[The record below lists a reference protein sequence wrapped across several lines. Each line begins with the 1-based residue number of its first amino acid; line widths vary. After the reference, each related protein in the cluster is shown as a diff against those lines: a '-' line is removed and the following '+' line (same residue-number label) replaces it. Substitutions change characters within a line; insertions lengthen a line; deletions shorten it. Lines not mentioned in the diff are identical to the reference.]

1 MHLILFKNVYRYYRI
16 LFKNAAMC
24 VANIFFSDHY
34 LSLLL
39 VGDIFFHVKILNFC
53 VVDSVR
59 FFLLW
64 CVGLQSCLKR
74 SPTPKLTQIFSQ
86 IFLVVVQ
93 LLSPVRLFAT
103 LWTIARQTPLKISQ
117 SLQIHVHVFLTVLL
131 LFYLSIINSSIKSF
145 TQKL

>member
-1 MHLILFKNVYRYYRI
+1 MNPLCV
-16 LFKNAAMC
+16 MC
-24 VANIFFSDHY
+24 VANIFFSVHY

-117 SLQIHVHVFLTVLL
+117 SLQIHVHIFLTVLL
-131 LFYLSIINSSIKSF
+131 SFYLSIINSSIKSF